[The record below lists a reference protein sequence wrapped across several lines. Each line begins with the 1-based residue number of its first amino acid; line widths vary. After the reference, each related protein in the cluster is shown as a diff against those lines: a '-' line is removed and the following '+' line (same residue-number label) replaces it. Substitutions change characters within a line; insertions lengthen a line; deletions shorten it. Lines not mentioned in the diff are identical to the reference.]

1 MEGALLCVF
10 SLRRL
15 FALLTASPRLAAA
28 MRLLCPEPR
37 GIMRG
42 SYHWEATAARGGTAF
57 TEPCMLPPIVRKIRK
72 AGGRSALSMA
82 TAYRAALV
90 FDAISGEPTE
100 DGVVVVEDGRIA
112 SVGPAGELAAG
123 VEVLDL
129 GDATLLPG
137 LIDAHVHLVWSAS
150 AEPHEVVERESRA
163 LTVLRCAGNAERH
176 VRAGVTTVRDVGSTD
191 GLAIEVGRAVQLGI
205 LPGPRVVAAGRA
217 IAMTGGHGWFLGR
230 EADGPD
236 AVRHA
241 AREEMKAGAACIKL
255 MASGGVYGHAE
266 EPGSPQLTVEEM
278 RAAVEEAHKSG
289 RKVAAHAYSVAAIRN
304 ALEAGVDSIEHG
316 SFLDQRT
323 AQRMREEGTYLVPTM
338 SVYQAMSDKGPELG
352 APRYIQRKTAEI
364 LEASREAFRLALE
377 MDVPIA
383 AGTDCGAPG
392 HPHGT
397 LLQELALMV
406 ESGATPVQALRYCT
420 SASADLLGLGEDIG
434 TLTPGKRADLLAV
447 AGNPLSDIR
456 ALGEVRLVL
465 RGGTEVFHY
474 PEATQES

>member
-1 MEGALLCVF
+1 
-10 SLRRL
+10 
-15 FALLTASPRLAAA
+15 
-28 MRLLCPEPR
+28 
-37 GIMRG
+37 
-42 SYHWEATAARGGTAF
+42 
-57 TEPCMLPPIVRKIRK
+57 
-72 AGGRSALSMA
+72 MA
-82 TAYRAALV
+82 IAYRAARVVDLT
-90 FDAISGEPTE
+90 SEEPME

-112 SVGPAGELAAG
+112 SVGPARELASG
-123 VEVLDL
+123 VEIVDL

-137 LIDAHVHLVWSAS
+137 LIDSHVHLVWSAS

-163 LTVLRCAGNAERH
+163 LTALRCANNAERH
-176 VRAGVTTVRDVGSTD
+176 LRAGVTTVRDVGSTD

-205 LPGPRVVAAGRA
+205 LPGPKVVAAGRA

-241 AREEMKAGAACIKL
+241 AREEMKAGATCIKL

-278 RAAVEEAHKSG
+278 RAAVEEAHKGG
-289 RKVAAHAYSVAAIRN
+289 RKVAAHAYSVAAIQN

-316 SFLDQRT
+316 SFLDRET
-323 AQRMREEGTYLVPTM
+323 AERMRERGTYLLPTI

-352 APRYIQRKTAEI
+352 APQYIQRKTAEI

-397 LLQELALMV
+397 LLQELTLMV
-406 ESGATPVQALRYCT
+406 ESGATPMRALRYCS
-420 SASADLLGLGEDIG
+420 SAPADLLGLSEEVG
-434 TLTPGKRADLLAV
+434 TLVPGKQADLLAV
-447 AGNPLSDIR
+447 AGNPVSDIR
-456 ALGEVRLVL
+456 ALARIIHEV
-465 RGGTEVFHY
+465 G
-474 PEATQES
+474 